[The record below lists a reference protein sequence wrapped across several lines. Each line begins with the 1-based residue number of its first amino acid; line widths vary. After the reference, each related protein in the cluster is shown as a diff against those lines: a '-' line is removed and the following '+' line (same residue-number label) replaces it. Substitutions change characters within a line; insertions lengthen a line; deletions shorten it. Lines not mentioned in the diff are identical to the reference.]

1 MNRRDVLAG
10 AGLLLAAPGRLI
22 AGSPDD
28 EALEKAIAEYYRVY
42 FQVRDEVE
50 YRRLLA
56 ADYVLLE
63 NGELMSAEE
72 DIAAMPKKDA
82 LYERSDSFDFQRT
95 SVAGELGYLIYF
107 LTSSVRDESG
117 SKTYRWL
124 ESAIYR
130 RSDRGWLL
138 SVLHSTKIVP
148 AGS

>member
-1 MNRRDVLAG
+1 MNRRDLLAG
-10 AGLLLAAPGRLI
+10 AGLLLAVPDRLI
-22 AGSPDD
+22 AGSPDG
-28 EALEKAIAEYYRVY
+28 EALETAIADYYRIY
-42 FQVRDEVE
+42 FQVRDEAG

-56 ADYVLLE
+56 DDYVLLE
-63 NGELMSAEE
+63 NGELMTAEE

-82 LYERSDSFDFQRT
+82 LYERSDSFDFKRIG
-95 SVAGELGYLIYF
+95 VAGELGYLIYF

-130 RSDRGWLL
+130 RSGRGWLL
-138 SVLHSTKIVP
+138 SVLHSTKIEP